1 MSRSRRRP
9 EQGSRPRRPRTRGTP
24 GEPAGRWPRV
34 FLAGVLALG
43 VSLAGACTPDDQRT
57 ESLDVQGPS
66 TRAQLPSEV
75 VEALD
80 AGSEAYRA
88 DDFEGALEH
97 YTRAAELAPEQASG
111 WFGIYMANEA
121 LGNTEAAEAAL
132 ETARELAPGAS
143 IIHPTAEDTLP

>member
-1 MSRSRRRP
+1 MSGWSR
-9 EQGSRPRRPRTRGTP
+9 
-24 GEPAGRWPRV
+24 V
-34 FLAGVLALG
+34 VLAAVLALC
-43 VSLAGACTPDDQRT
+43 VPVVGACTPDDQRT

-66 TRAQLPSEV
+66 TRAQLPPEV

-97 YTRAAELAPEQASG
+97 YTRAAELAPDEASG
-111 WFGIYMANEA
+111 WFGVYMANEA
-121 LGNTEAAEAAL
+121 LGDTAAAEAAL

-143 IIHPTAEDTLP
+143 IIHPTPEDTLP